1 MEQTLSTAF
10 GMRKTTATFSRSHLL
25 KACSEKGPEDCLF
38 MVRCMIAAMCLVWGC
53 YGLAPM
59 VGTDVFSLSRHSWP
73 GFMSGRS

>member
-38 MVRCMIAAMCLVWGC
+38 MALLAGIYVWQELTAAPSHAERWISIIC
-53 YGLAPM
+53 
-59 VGTDVFSLSRHSWP
+59 
-73 GFMSGRS
+73 